1 MCEPYVEQTLLKD
14 AASKKEELNKLGK
27 ELELTEQACSS
38 LQQNFN
44 EYCPD
49 IRRQETEVKLL
60 KNRFTNVNNQLQ
72 DR

>member
-1 MCEPYVEQTLLKD
+1 MSVDVIKQDIRQEVS
-14 AASKKEELNKLGK
+14 SKKDELNTLGRD
-27 ELELTEQACSS
+27 LDLTKQACSS

-49 IRRQETEVKLL
+49 IRRQESQVKHL
-60 KNRFTNVNNQLQ
+60 KNRFTSVTNQLQ